1 MRRNRPDF
9 DKRLKLLSAQIEAFN
24 IAIQKKLGTKLTEA
38 VQALARTLLP
48 PIRARLPQRYR
59 RVLPVSRAR
68 ALLPRTLANVAR
80 RRRGTGEQYGESHP
94 RRTEARRPDLLGGPA
109 GLRTR
114 TEADEGARASR
125 IASVRCDSR

>member
-24 IAIQKKLGTKLTEA
+24 IAIQKELGTKLTEA
-38 VQALARTLLP
+38 VQALARTL
-48 PIRARLPQRYR
+48 RARLPQRYR

-94 RRTEARRPDLLGGPA
+94 
-109 GLRTR
+109 
-114 TEADEGARASR
+114 
-125 IASVRCDSR
+125 